1 MAEHAKVVDQLIR
14 LGFSQYEART
24 YVGLVGKP
32 AMTGYA
38 LSNAT
43 QVPQPKVYET
53 LRRLE
58 EKQAVVR
65 IGHDPARFVA
75 IAPEVLLDQLES
87 RFQGWLTDAK
97 DGLRQVAETGPAG
110 DIHVFEG
117 ARQWELIAASATAAI
132 ERATRHVY
140 VSAHAEQ
147 LADLRQALCDA
158 DAREV
163 QIDALCFGKTP
174 LSFQHGR
181 VLTHSSTDGVIYRH
195 HQARHL
201 ALVVDNAA
209 AIWALAPAGDDWDSI
224 TGGDPM
230 LLSVVKGYIRHDI
243 YVQRIY
249 RDFRGELDETYGPGL
264 EALISHNDTRGK
276 QAPEAK
282 PARRQRRR
290 PA

>member
-1 MAEHAKVVDQLIR
+1 MTEHAKVVNQLIM

-58 EKQAVVR
+58 EKNAVVR
-65 IGHDPARFVA
+65 IGQDPARYVA
-75 IAPEVLLDQLES
+75 IAPDVLLEQLGS
-87 RFQGWLTDAK
+87 RFQGWLADAK
-97 DGLRQVAETGPAG
+97 DSLRQVAETGPAG
-110 DIHVFEG
+110 DVHVFEG
-117 ARQWELIAASATAAI
+117 ARQWDTIAASAATAI
-132 ERATRHVY
+132 ENATRHVY

-147 LADLRQALCDA
+147 LTDLRAALCDA
-158 DAREV
+158 DARGV
-163 QIDALCFGKTP
+163 QIDALCFGKTS
-174 LSFQHGR
+174 LNFENGR
-181 VLTHSSTDGVIYRH
+181 LLTHSSTDGVIYRH

-209 AIWALAPAGDDWDSI
+209 ALWALAPAGDDWDSVS
-224 TGGDPM
+224 GGDPM
-230 LLSVVKGYIRHDI
+230 LLSVVKGYIRHDM

-249 RDFRGELDETYGPGL
+249 RDFRSELDASYGPGL
-264 EALISHNDTRGK
+264 EALISHSDTRGQ
-276 QAPEAK
+276 QAP
-282 PARRQRRR
+282 ARQKRRR

>member
-1 MAEHAKVVDQLIR
+1 MAEHAKVVDQLIM

-24 YVGLVGKP
+24 YVGLVGQP

-65 IGHDPARFVA
+65 IGQDPARYVA
-75 IAPEVLLDQLES
+75 IAPDVLLDQLES
-87 RFQGWLTDAK
+87 RFQSRLTDAK

-110 DIHVFEG
+110 GVHVFEG
-117 ARQWELIAASATAAI
+117 AKQWEAVAATATSAVQH
-132 ERATRHVY
+132 ATRHIC

-147 LADLRQALCDA
+147 LADLRTALCEA
-158 DAREV
+158 DTRGV
-163 QIDALCFGKTP
+163 RIDALCIGKTT
-174 LSFQHGR
+174 LDFEHGSL
-181 VLTHSSTDGVIYRH
+181 LTHSSTDGVIHRH
-195 HQARHL
+195 HRARHL
-201 ALVVDNAA
+201 ALVVDNATA
-209 AIWALAPAGDDWDSI
+209 LWALAPAGDDWDSI
-224 TGGDPM
+224 SGGDPM
-230 LLSVVKGYIRHDI
+230 LLSVVEGYIRHDI

-249 RDFRGELDETYGPGL
+249 RDFRSELDESYGPGL
-264 EALISHNDTRGK
+264 EALISHYGTRG
-276 QAPEAK
+276 QRAPAAK
-282 PARRQRRR
+282 PARRPRRR